1 MLKVCIAIEKFDPHV
16 GGAERYCWDLAHFLS
31 QKSHDVAVICMKSAI
46 PDTQTI
52 DIFFV
57 KPFKFPQFL
66 RHLGFSLLHFFKA
79 KKMSDYIHFC
89 VGNTFYMDIYQPHG
103 GLHRAW
109 FLRETLRHP
118 VKIRGV
124 CRTIKYINPKDIVQR
139 LLEWWTFKMTKPEVI
154 AISNM
159 VAKDIRSW
167 FGYPR
172 SKVHLLPNGI
182 DVKKFTPDNIR
193 HRDEIRSRYS
203 ISRSDFVFLFM
214 ANNLA
219 LKGIDVLIRAT
230 RSLNDLPVK
239 VLVIGPYNRK
249 TKRKVKDLS
258 NVIIFGGSANDPEFI
273 YTACDCLV
281 HPSFYD
287 ACSLVVLEALA
298 SGIPVITTKANG
310 ASMYITKKNGCV
322 VPPGDHH
329 ALGAAM
335 REVFSGKAG
344 KTDSSSF
351 KDQETVFT
359 DIEKIIEDYRSEQG
373 KPKKLNASFNN

>member
-1 MLKVCIAIEKFDPHV
+1 LKVCIAIEKFDPHV

-31 QKSHDVAVICMKSAI
+31 QKGHDVAIICMKAAI
-46 PDTQTI
+46 PDTDVI
-52 DIFFV
+52 IISLV

-66 RHLGFSLLHFFKA
+66 RHLSFSLLHYFKA
-79 KKMSDYIHFC
+79 IKMSDYIHFC
-89 VGNTFYMDIYQPHG
+89 VGNTFYVDIYQPHG

-118 VKIRGV
+118 AGIRSI
-124 CRTIKYINPKDIVQR
+124 CRVLKYMNPKDIVQR
-139 LLEWWTFKMTKPEVI
+139 LLEWWTFKITKPEVI

-159 VAKDIRSW
+159 VAEDVQFW
-167 FGYPR
+167 FGYPK

-193 HRDEIRSRYS
+193 HRDKIRSRYK
-203 ISRSDFVFLFM
+203 IEQSDFVFLFM

-219 LKGIDVLIRAT
+219 LKGFDVLISAT
-230 RSLNDLPVK
+230 RSLNNLPVK

-249 TKRKVKDLS
+249 IKRKAKGLS
-258 NVIIFGGSANDPEFI
+258 NRIIFGGRANDPELI
-273 YTACDCLV
+273 YPACDCLV

-310 ASMYITKKNGCV
+310 ASMYITKKNGFV
-322 VPPGDHH
+322 VPPGDHNS
-329 ALGAAM
+329 LEAAM
-335 REVFSGKAG
+335 RNVFSNKTG
-344 KTDSSSF
+344 KTVSLSF
-351 KDQETVFT
+351 KDQESVFA
-359 DIEKIIEDYRSEQG
+359 DVEKVI
-373 KPKKLNASFNN
+373 KNNRLKTTFEV

>member
-1 MLKVCIAIEKFDPHV
+1 LKVCIAIEKFDPHV

-31 QKSHDVAVICMKSAI
+31 QKGHDVAIICMKAAI
-46 PDTQTI
+46 PDTDAI
-52 DIFFV
+52 IISLV

-66 RHLGFSLLHFFKA
+66 RHLSFSLLHYFKA
-79 KKMSDYIHFC
+79 IKMSDYIHFC

-118 VKIRGV
+118 AGIRSI
-124 CRTIKYINPKDIVQR
+124 CRVLKYMNPKDIVQR
-139 LLEWWTFKMTKPEVI
+139 LLEWWTFKITKPEVI

-159 VAKDIRSW
+159 VAEDVQFW
-167 FGYPR
+167 FGYPK

-193 HRDEIRSRYS
+193 HRDKIRSRYK
-203 ISRSDFVFLFM
+203 IEQSDFVFLFM

-219 LKGIDVLIRAT
+219 LKGFDVLISAT
-230 RSLNDLPVK
+230 RSLNNLPVK

-249 TKRKVKDLS
+249 IKRKAKGLS
-258 NVIIFGGSANDPEFI
+258 NRIIFGGRANDPELI
-273 YTACDCLV
+273 YPACDCLV

-310 ASMYITKKNGCV
+310 RN
-322 VPPGDHH
+322 
-329 ALGAAM
+329 
-335 REVFSGKAG
+335 VFSNKTG
-344 KTDSSSF
+344 KTVSLSF
-351 KDQETVFT
+351 KDQESVFA
-359 DIEKIIEDYRSEQG
+359 DVEKVI
-373 KPKKLNASFNN
+373 KNNRLKTTFEV

>member
-1 MLKVCIAIEKFDPHV
+1 MKVCIAIEKFDPHV
-16 GGAERYCWDLAHFLS
+16 GGAERYCWDFAHFLS
-31 QKSHDVAVICMKSAI
+31 QKGHDVAVICMKSAI
-46 PDTQTI
+46 PDTHAI
-52 DIFFV
+52 SIFLV

-79 KKMSDYIHFC
+79 KKMTDYIHFC

-118 VKIRGV
+118 SILRGV
-124 CRTIKYINPKDIVQR
+124 YRAIKYINPKDIVQR
-139 LLEWWTFKMTKPEVI
+139 VLEWWTFKRTKPEVI

-159 VAKDIRSW
+159 VAQDIQSW

-182 DVKKFTPDNIR
+182 DVKKFTPDNICR
-193 HRDEIRSRYS
+193 GDEMRSRYN
-203 ISRSDFVFLFM
+203 IRQSDFFFLFM

-219 LKGIDVLIRAT
+219 LKGFDVLIRAT
-230 RSLNDLPVK
+230 RSLNDLPIK
-239 VLVIGPYNRK
+239 VLVIGPFNRK
-249 TKRKVKDLS
+249 IKRKAKGLS
-258 NVIIFGGSANDPEFI
+258 DIIIFGGRASDPEFI
-273 YTACDCLV
+273 YPACDCLV

-310 ASMYITKKNGCV
+310 ASMFITKKNGSI

-329 ALGAAM
+329 ALEAAM
-335 REVFSGKAG
+335 RDVFSGKFG
-344 KTDSSSF
+344 KVVSPLF
-351 KDQETVFT
+351 KDQENVFS
-359 DIEKIIEDYRSEQG
+359 DVEKFIQGERTKKVSIRRSEHF
-373 KPKKLNASFNN
+373 A

>member
-1 MLKVCIAIEKFDPHV
+1 MKVCIAIEKFDPHV

-31 QKSHDVAVICMKSAI
+31 QRSHDVAVICMKAAI
-46 PDTQTI
+46 PDTAAIKTFI
-52 DIFFV
+52 I

-79 KKMSDYIHFC
+79 RKMTDYIHFC

-109 FLRETLRHP
+109 FLRETLRYP
-118 VKIRGV
+118 EGIRSV
-124 CRTIKYINPKDIVQR
+124 CRIIKYINPKDVVQR

-159 VAKDIRSW
+159 VATDIRSW
-167 FGYPR
+167 FEYPGSR
-172 SKVHLLPNGI
+172 VHLLPNGI
-182 DVKKFTPDNIR
+182 DVKKFTSDNVR
-193 HRDEIRSRYS
+193 HRDKIRSRYN
-203 ISRSDFVFLFM
+203 IRRSDFVFLFM
-214 ANNLA
+214 ANNPV
-219 LKGIDVLIRAT
+219 LKGFDVLISAT

-249 TKRKVKDLS
+249 TKRKVKGLS
-258 NVIIFGGSANDPEFI
+258 NSIIFGGRASDPEFI

-298 SGIPVITTKANG
+298 SEIPVITTKANG
-310 ASMYITKKNGCV
+310 ASMYITNKNGFV
-322 VPPGDHH
+322 VPPGDHN
-329 ALGAAM
+329 ALEEAM
-335 REVFSGKAG
+335 RDAFSGKAG
-344 KTDSSSF
+344 KTVSSSF
-351 KDQETVFT
+351 KNQETVFT
-359 DIEKIIEDYRSEQG
+359 DLERIIESYRTKQG
-373 KPKKLNASFNN
+373 